1 MSTHGLFGFCHKN
14 KYYMVYNEYSSY
26 YGDGLGESLL
36 YEIKEMCSNNELELW
51 IKNFLNLKIVTEK
64 DTPNNEDIEYLLR
77 HNIDIPIISCTNIA
91 KDWSTILDKFKG
103 SYKKIL
109 DCGHILIDSEYNNE
123 ETIGNDSTI
132 EYIYVLDFD
141 NMTYNGYFGD
151 SKPQI
156 IFDLKTRQMMEFDAE
171 PDKTL
176 TEWYHYID
184 EIQDRYTLPYE
195 PRN

>member
-1 MSTHGLFGFCHKN
+1 MSTIGLFGFCYKKN
-14 KYYMVYNEYSSY
+14 YYMVFNEHCSY
-26 YGDGLGESLL
+26 FSDGLGESLL
-36 YEIKEMCSNNELELW
+36 YEIKMMCSNNELDLW

-64 DTPNNEDIEYLLR
+64 DIPSNEDIENLLK
-77 HNIDIPIISCTNIA
+77 HNIDIPSISCCNMV
-91 KDWSTILDKFKG
+91 KDWPTILDKFKG

-109 DCGHILIDSEYNNE
+109 ECGYILIDPEYNKE
-123 ETIGNDSTI
+123 ETIANDSTI

-151 SKPQI
+151 SKAQI
-156 IFDLKTRQMMEFDAE
+156 IFDLKTNKMMDFDME

-184 EIQDRYTLPYE
+184 EIEDRYTFPYE